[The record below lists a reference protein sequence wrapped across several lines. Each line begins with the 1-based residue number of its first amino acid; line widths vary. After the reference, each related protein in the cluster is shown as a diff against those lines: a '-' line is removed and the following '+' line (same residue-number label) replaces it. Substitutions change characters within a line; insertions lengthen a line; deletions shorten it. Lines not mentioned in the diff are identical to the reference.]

1 MSSPERVDVVVVGAG
16 IAGSSAADAIARRGR
31 STVLLET
38 EPQPGHHATGR
49 SAAILSETSGSH
61 AVCALA
67 AASRA
72 FLETPPDGFTDH
84 DLTSARGLLW
94 VGTDDDRASLDALAE
109 AGQKVAPTVRR
120 IDPDEARRL
129 VPALRDE
136 AVGSGGVFEPDAR
149 TLDVA
154 GLLDGFLRSA
164 RRHGAA
170 VHPVHEA
177 LWFDRQGEQWLV
189 HTTDRTFLAD
199 HVVNAA
205 GAWGDVVA
213 VRAGVAPVNLRPLR
227 RTACLVPVKRD
238 DIGGWPM
245 VMDVANR
252 YYFEPEAGGILVSL
266 ADETPSEACDAQAEE
281 LDVAL
286 ALERL
291 DEATTLA
298 PRSVRRAWA
307 GLRTFAPDRIPV
319 VGPDPDEPTFV
330 WCVGQGGA
338 GIKTAPAVAEIVAAS
353 VSGAPFPVS
362 VLERGLTV
370 TDLSARRLR

>member
-1 MSSPERVDVVVVGAG
+1 MSGPERVGVVVVGAG

-72 FLETPPDGFTDH
+72 FLEHPPEGFTDH
-84 DLTSARGLLW
+84 DLTAPRGLLW
-94 VGTDDDRASLDALAE
+94 VGTREEVAGLDALAE
-109 AGQKVAPTVRR
+109 AGLRVAPSVRR
-120 IDPDEARRL
+120 IDPDEVRTL

-136 AVGSGGVFEPDAR
+136 AVVGGGVYEPDAR

-164 RRHGAA
+164 RRHGAV
-170 VHPVHEA
+170 VHPAHEA

-189 HTTDRTFLAD
+189 YTADRTFLAD
-199 HVVNAA
+199 HVVNAS

-213 VRAGVAPVNLRPLR
+213 VRAGVAPLSLRALR
-227 RTACLVPVKRD
+227 RTACLVPVSRD
-238 DIGGWPM
+238 DIGAWPM

-252 YYFEPEAGGILVSL
+252 YYFEPEAGGVLVSL
-266 ADETPSEACDAQAEE
+266 ADETPSDACDAQAEE

-291 DEATTLA
+291 DEATTLS

-307 GLRTFAPDRIPV
+307 GLRTFAPDRVPV
-319 VGPDPDEPTFV
+319 VGPDPDEPSFI

-338 GIKTAPAVAEIVAAS
+338 GIKTAPAIAEIVAAA
-353 VSGAPFPVS
+353 VTGAPFPETVR
-362 VLERGLTV
+362 ERGIDAAVLLP
-370 TDLSARRLR
+370 DRLR